1 MPDTVEYI
9 DNNAFYDCSRLE
21 NISLSNN
28 IVTIGKSCFAGCS
41 MLKEIDIP
49 DSVVSMGDMA
59 FHLCR
64 NLSKIKLGASFKN
77 LGKECFMWCDS
88 LSTIEVNDS
97 NIYFSVYDG
106 VLYSKDKTTL
116 YLYPR
121 QKADLSFVVPETVTH
136 IDDGA
141 FYDNKYLESVTLST
155 SIKSIGGAALRYCR
169 NLSTIKF
176 NGTVVQW
183 ANISKGDYWKL
194 DTKVTQVQCSD
205 GVAQ

>member
-21 NISLSNN
+21 NISLSINLK
-28 IVTIGKSCFAGCS
+28 TIGNQCFAGCS
-41 MLKEIDIP
+41 VLKEFDVP
-49 DSVVSMGDMA
+49 DSVLSIGDMA
-59 FHLCR
+59 FWLCR
-64 NLSKIKLGASFKN
+64 DLSRIKIGASLKN

-97 NIYFSVYDG
+97 NIYFAVYDD

-169 NLSTIKF
+169 NLSTINF
-176 NGTVVQW
+176 DGTVAQW
-183 ANISKGDYWKL
+183 GSISKGDYWKL

-205 GVAQ
+205 GVA